1 MASKSCLRVASSAGK
16 SAFPLSHRAHGA
28 PLTTSKPAVLLP
40 RAQHV
45 QLSDFTG
52 KGNFTK
58 SGPMK
63 AVEDTQRFNSETSTT
78 GPMENVGEKRFADF
92 ELAGRVFCVTGGA
105 SGIGL
110 AIAEGLVEAGGNGE
124 QTSCTFQWLSA
135 G

>member
-16 SAFPLSHRAHGA
+16 SAVPLSHRTAGA
-28 PLTTSKPAVLLP
+28 TLRASRPAILLP
-40 RAQHV
+40 KAQYA

-52 KGNFTK
+52 TGNFTK
-58 SGPMK
+58 SAPMK

-78 GPMENVGEKRFADF
+78 GPMENVGAKRFADF

-105 SGIGL
+105 SGMGL

-124 QTSCTFQWLSA
+124 NIA
-135 G
+135 PVRKGMNGR